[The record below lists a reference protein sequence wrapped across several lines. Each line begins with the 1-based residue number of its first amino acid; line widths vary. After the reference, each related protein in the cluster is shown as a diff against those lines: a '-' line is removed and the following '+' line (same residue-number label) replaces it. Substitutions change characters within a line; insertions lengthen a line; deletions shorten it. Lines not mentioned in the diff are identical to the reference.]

1 MPLFLTYPMLGEI
14 NTISI
19 PTDAIFTVSVL
30 TVFSLIGYFFL
41 NILSNDT
48 KQFSQNIN
56 TDSKLN
62 LVKKELEDC
71 LELEIKTL
79 DKKNVEKPRL
89 KTPKFLPSTRLLGL
103 GSLAVVGIGGT
114 SLLGLESMQ
123 KAYESIRTSQT
134 NIKLE
139 NQSQQQQLS
148 VINLKSLYKQ
158 HKNIKEVSYIDPSL
172 STIKNSKE
180 NRDYQFKEKQIKSIF
195 SF

>member
-19 PTDAIFTVSVL
+19 PTDAIFTVSLL

-48 KQFSQNIN
+48 KQFSQNRN

-71 LELEIKTL
+71 LELEIRTL
-79 DKKNVEKPRL
+79 DQKNVEKPRL
-89 KTPKFLPSTRLLGL
+89 KTPKFLPSKRLLGL

-123 KAYESIRTSQT
+123 QAYESIRTSQT

-139 NQSQQQQLS
+139 NQQQQLS

>member
-1 MPLFLTYPMLGEI
+1 MPLLRTDPMLGNI

-19 PTDAIFTVSVL
+19 PTDAIFTVSLLV
-30 TVFSLIGYFFL
+30 VFSLIGYFFL

-71 LELEIKTL
+71 LELEIKRL
-79 DKKNVEKPRL
+79 DQKNVEKPRL
-89 KTPKFLPSTRLLGL
+89 KTPKFLPSKRLLGL

-123 KAYESIRTSQT
+123 QTYKSIRTSQT

-139 NQSQQQQLS
+139 NQQQLS

-180 NRDYQFKEKQIKSIF
+180 NRDYQVKEKQIKSIF

>member
-19 PTDAIFTVSVL
+19 PTDAIFTVSLL

-71 LELEIKTL
+71 LELEIKRL
-79 DKKNVEKPRL
+79 DQKNVEKPRL
-89 KTPKFLPSTRLLGL
+89 KTPKFLPSKRLLGL

-123 KAYESIRTSQT
+123 QTYKSIRTSQT

-139 NQSQQQQLS
+139 NQQQLS

-180 NRDYQFKEKQIKSIF
+180 NRDYQVKEKQIKSIF

>member
-19 PTDAIFTVSVL
+19 PTDAIFTVSLL

-56 TDSKLN
+56 TDSNLN

-71 LELEIKTL
+71 LELEIRTL
-79 DKKNVEKPRL
+79 DQKNVEKPRL

-123 KAYESIRTSQT
+123 QTYESIRTSQT

-139 NQSQQQQLS
+139 NQQQQLS

-158 HKNIKEVSYIDPSL
+158 HKNIKEIGYIDPSL